1 MDTPTYTNTQQVRR
15 AALLLVGGGATA
27 AIVLALSRVADG
39 FVGAGAFL
47 IAIAVAAIAIGVAAE
62 IVAGVVSLA
71 AASQW
76 SSDGVW
82 CGSCAGRKAWLESVW
97 VCPQCDHI
105 RV

>member
-1 MDTPTYTNTQQVRR
+1 MDRPTYTNVQLVRR

-27 AIVLALSRVADG
+27 MIVLAISSVADG

-47 IAIAVAAIAIGVAAE
+47 LAITVAAVAIGVAAE
-62 IVAGVVSLA
+62 MVAGVVSLA
-71 AASQW
+71 VASQW
-76 SSDGVW
+76 SPDGVW

-97 VCPQCDHI
+97 VCPQCDRI